1 MAKNVDELQVY
12 QKALAAAADISAI
25 IQRPSFNRDMR
36 LRDQLGSSS
45 ERVASLIA
53 EGSEQSTDRH
63 FAEYCYRSKG
73 SAREM
78 RTQLIA
84 SVQRTHIAGTERIPL
99 DWKYEEHRQDAER
112 PHRSSRS
119 VRLETSAA
127 IAATQAP
134 EPRTCDPRLATRGL
148 VTCRLATCRLAT
160 WNLRLGT
167 TVA

>member
-12 QKALAAAADISAI
+12 QKALAAAAEISAI

-78 RTQLIA
+78 RTQLIVA
-84 SVQRTHIAGTERIPL
+84 AQRTHITETERIPL
-99 DWKYEEHRQDAER
+99 DGKYEEIGRMLSGLIDHLEASDWKHRR
-112 PHRSSRS
+112 PSPQRKRRSHGP
-119 VRLETSAA
+119 
-127 IAATQAP
+127 AT
-134 EPRTCDPRLATRGL
+134 
-148 VTCRLATCRLAT
+148 
-160 WNLRLGT
+160 
-167 TVA
+167 